1 MICVVGI
8 NHTTAPVA
16 IREKFSSSDEEAV
29 SLLKDLLSLSTIDEA
44 VFLSTC
50 NRSELYLVAS
60 VDNADEFRRDILER
74 LRSWK
79 NAKEEEMDCFYHYR
93 NSHAV
98 RHVLGVAAGLD
109 SMVLG
114 ENQVLGQLKQAYRL
128 SATRGMTGRVL
139 DRLFHKAFE
148 SGKRVRTETRLNK
161 GSSSVSSTAVELAV
175 DTLEE
180 LHDKSALLV
189 GTGEAGTL
197 VLQTLSDRGCSRLY
211 VTGRNPE
218 RSAELSAHYSA
229 KSCEYGAVME
239 RLHEYD
245 LVIVSTSAPQPVIRS
260 EQILRLSSELQSPLL
275 IIDLS
280 VPRNVEVPLECPA
293 LVHLYNVDDLQA
305 RAERTKARRSAEVEQ
320 AQLILNS
327 QRDEFLA
334 WLSSLQ
340 LSPTIHK
347 LKQKTQSLYV
357 EQLASLKK
365 KIPAEEYQRLEE
377 FTSYLEGRWLGL
389 IIRNLRNLTEGG
401 RNLGYIEMLHSLF
414 QLEAQEENKDE
425 MDGGR

>member
-16 IREKFSSSDEEAV
+16 IREKFSSSDEEIV

-50 NRSELYLVAS
+50 NRSELYLVAGPE
-60 VDNADEFRRDILER
+60 NADEFRRDILEQ
-74 LRSWK
+74 LRNWK
-79 NAKEEEMDCFYHYR
+79 NAEEEEMDCFYHYR

-128 SATRGMTGRVL
+128 SATRGMTGRIL

-148 SGKRVRTETRLNK
+148 SGKRVRTETQLNK

-175 DTLEE
+175 ESLES

-197 VLQTLSDRGCSRLY
+197 VLQSLSDRGCGELY

-218 RSAELSAHYSA
+218 RSAEAAAQYGA
-229 KSCEYGAVME
+229 KFREYGAVME
-239 RLHEYD
+239 SLHEYD
-245 LVIVSTSAPQPVIRS
+245 LVLVSTAATQPVIRS
-260 EQILRLSSELQSPLL
+260 EHILRLSSRLQSPLL
-275 IIDLS
+275 IMDLS
-280 VPRNVEVPLECPA
+280 VPRNVEVPPECPA

-305 RAERTKARRSAEVEQ
+305 LTERTKARRSAEVEK

-347 LKQKTQSLYV
+347 LKQKTQSLYE

-389 IIRNLRNLTEGG
+389 IIRNLRKLTEGG
-401 RNLGYIEMLHSLF
+401 RNLGYIEMLHTLF
-414 QLEAQEENKDE
+414 QLEEQEKNKDE
-425 MDGGR
+425 LDGGG

>member
-16 IREKFSSSDEEAV
+16 IREKFSSSDEETV

-60 VDNADEFRRDILER
+60 TENADVFRRDILEQ

-128 SATRGMTGRVL
+128 SATRGMTGRIL

-197 VLQTLSDRGCSRLY
+197 VLQSLSDRGCGELY
-211 VTGRNPE
+211 VTGRNPK
-218 RSAELSAHYSA
+218 RSAEAA
-229 KSCEYGAVME
+229 AQYGAKFREYEAVLGS
-239 RLHEYD
+239 LHEYD
-245 LVIVSTSAPQPVIRS
+245 LVIVSTAAPQPVIRS
-260 EQILRLSSELQSPLL
+260 EHVLRLSSLLQKPLL

-280 VPRNVEVPLECPA
+280 VPRNVQVPSQNPA
-293 LVHLYNVDDLQA
+293 LVFLYNVDDLQA
-305 RAERTKARRSAEVEQ
+305 RIERTKARRSAEVEK
-320 AQLILNS
+320 ARLILNS
-327 QRDEFLA
+327 QRDEFLS

-347 LKQKTQSLYV
+347 LKQKTQSLYE
-357 EQLASLKK
+357 EQLATLKK

-401 RNLGYIEMLHSLF
+401 RNLGYIEMLHTLF
-414 QLEAQEENKDE
+414 QLEEQEKNKDE